1 MTPTRSKQP
10 SYLLWVFAMLSTKHL
25 VTLIFLFVRLPWV
38 SPRQELSIMYVV
50 ELKSQAN
57 AYVPFVCLL
66 ALITTELLAI
76 KNR

>member
-25 VTLIFLFVRLPWV
+25 VTLIFLFVHLPWV

-50 ELKSQAN
+50 ELKSQAD
-57 AYVPFVCLL
+57 ALCLL
-66 ALITTELLAI
+66 PCVRLWGNLACWL
-76 KNR
+76 